1 MAFMMQEVLHLP
13 YLTAMKLLF
22 VRFNG
27 ISVQREKK
35 KRERIKDRF
44 IF

>member
-22 VRFNG
+22 VRFNV

-35 KRERIKDRF
+35 RERE
-44 IF
+44 